1 MASRYASCV
10 ARKAWNCSQLV
21 CSFSLAVI
29 ICFIGQV
36 YNISHK
42 VSSSVSVKGDPIQ
55 PQRRTHLSSLRMKG
69 VDYRLE
75 VLNAYLVCDV
85 KERTSTLCPLSTHLY
100 FLSLGD
106 VENQNYF
113 TNVMEVIMEDQI
125 LRFDTTEEVTS
136 DENLSKKLL
145 KKEQRFNA
153 LLQEE
158 QEDEARALE
167 RFERAQAR
175 LERRR
180 KRVERIQGKLVLVRE
195 QIADLRIADQQFVY
209 VEHEPAIATALEST
223 PSVDSEEFAPV
234 HVEQEIVGFQES
246 DGSSSSYSE
255 PSLPETSASEQ
266 EATSIRTVVSDVL
279 TVDEDEE
286 KGNEQGHE
294 AAQELEASSPSSF
307 ESTTSI
313 TNEQEPLAS
322 DDSSIVV
329 SEIVYT
335 PDVGTSTDSIM
346 ERVPTKP
353 LELEQ
358 QDQHAASPLST
369 DVQSAKEAW
378 IAAESAMQYAR
389 NAAYGIA
396 TSISFLSQNDG
407 LSNEFMEELVRKQA
421 DANKEQLKAQDAARA
436 AYERFVQAQRD
447 TESAARLP
455 VDASMNSSEDHSQQ
469 KQENASL
476 PPAEGNGTDQTA
488 KLHAIRLY
496 KEW

>member
-1 MASRYASCV
+1 
-10 ARKAWNCSQLV
+10 
-21 CSFSLAVI
+21 
-29 ICFIGQV
+29 
-36 YNISHK
+36 
-42 VSSSVSVKGDPIQ
+42 
-55 PQRRTHLSSLRMKG
+55 
-69 VDYRLE
+69 
-75 VLNAYLVCDV
+75 
-85 KERTSTLCPLSTHLY
+85 
-100 FLSLGD
+100 
-106 VENQNYF
+106 
-113 TNVMEVIMEDQI
+113 MEDHI
-125 LRFDTTEEVTS
+125 LHFDTTEEVTS

-145 KKEQRFNA
+145 KKEQRFNV

-175 LERRR
+175 LEQRR

-195 QIADLRIADQQFVY
+195 QIADVRIANQQFVY

-223 PSVDSEEFAPV
+223 LGVDSEAFAPV
-234 HVEQEIVGFQES
+234 HVEQEIVDFQES

-255 PSLPETSASEQ
+255 LSIPETSASEQ
-266 EATSIRTVVSDVL
+266 EATSIRTIVSDVL
-279 TVDEDEE
+279 AVDEDEE

-294 AAQELEASSPSSF
+294 AAQELEASSPSSL

-313 TNEQEPLAS
+313 INEQEPIAS
-322 DDSSIVV
+322 DDSSIV
-329 SEIVYT
+329 EPEGVYT
-335 PDVGTSTDSIM
+335 PDVGISTDSIM
-346 ERVPTKP
+346 QRVPTKP

-358 QDQHAASPLST
+358 QDQQAASPLSP

-378 IAAESAMQYAR
+378 IAAESAMQQAR

-396 TSISFLSQNDG
+396 TSISFLSENDG
-407 LSNEFMEELVRKQA
+407 LSNEFMEELLRKQA
-421 DANKEQLKAQDAARA
+421 DANKEQLKAQDVARA

-447 TESAARLP
+447 TEPAARLP

-476 PPAEGNGTDQTA
+476 PPAEDNGADQTA

>member
-1 MASRYASCV
+1 
-10 ARKAWNCSQLV
+10 
-21 CSFSLAVI
+21 
-29 ICFIGQV
+29 
-36 YNISHK
+36 
-42 VSSSVSVKGDPIQ
+42 
-55 PQRRTHLSSLRMKG
+55 
-69 VDYRLE
+69 
-75 VLNAYLVCDV
+75 
-85 KERTSTLCPLSTHLY
+85 
-100 FLSLGD
+100 
-106 VENQNYF
+106 
-113 TNVMEVIMEDQI
+113 MEDQI
-125 LRFDTTEEVTS
+125 LHVDTTEEVTS

-145 KKEQRFNA
+145 KKEQRFIA

-167 RFERAQAR
+167 RFQRAQAR

-195 QIADLRIADQQFVY
+195 HIADLRIADQQCVY
-209 VEHEPAIATALEST
+209 VEHEPAIAPALEST
-223 PSVDSEEFAPV
+223 LGVDSGEFAPV
-234 HVEQEIVGFQES
+234 HVEQEIVNSQES

-255 PSLPETSASEQ
+255 PSISETSASEQ
-266 EATSIRTVVSDVL
+266 EATSISTVVNDVL
-279 TVDEDEE
+279 AASSGEE
-286 KGNEQGHE
+286 RGNEQGHAELQQETEPATPLTSAPVE
-294 AAQELEASSPSSF
+294 AIIESEESF
-307 ESTTSI
+307 SFTTESTPPTI
-313 TNEQEPLAS
+313 IEQEPLAS
-322 DDSSIVV
+322 DDSSIVE
-329 SEIVYT
+329 SEGVYT

-358 QDQHAASPLST
+358 QDQHTASPLSP

-378 IAAESAMQYAR
+378 IAAESAMQNAR

-421 DANKEQLKAQDAARA
+421 DANKELLIAQDAARA

-447 TESAARLP
+447 NESAARLP
-455 VDASMNSSEDHSQQ
+455 VDASMISSEDHSQQ
-469 KQENASL
+469 KQENALL
-476 PPAEGNGTDQTA
+476 PPAEDNGADQTA

>member
-1 MASRYASCV
+1 
-10 ARKAWNCSQLV
+10 
-21 CSFSLAVI
+21 
-29 ICFIGQV
+29 
-36 YNISHK
+36 
-42 VSSSVSVKGDPIQ
+42 
-55 PQRRTHLSSLRMKG
+55 
-69 VDYRLE
+69 
-75 VLNAYLVCDV
+75 
-85 KERTSTLCPLSTHLY
+85 
-100 FLSLGD
+100 
-106 VENQNYF
+106 
-113 TNVMEVIMEDQI
+113 MEDQI

-145 KKEQRFNA
+145 KKEQRFNV

-175 LERRR
+175 LEQRR

-195 QIADLRIADQQFVY
+195 QIADVRIANQQFVY

-223 PSVDSEEFAPV
+223 LGIDSEAFAPV
-234 HVEQEIVGFQES
+234 HVEQEIVDFQES

-255 PSLPETSASEQ
+255 LSIPETSASEQ

-279 TVDEDEE
+279 AVDEDE
-286 KGNEQGHE
+286 EQGHE
-294 AAQELEASSPSSF
+294 AAQESEASSPSSF

-313 TNEQEPLAS
+313 TNEQEPIAS
-322 DDSSIVV
+322 DDSSGV
-329 SEIVYT
+329 EPEGAYT

-358 QDQHAASPLST
+358 QDQQAASPLSP

-378 IAAESAMQYAR
+378 IAAESAIQYAR

-396 TSISFLSQNDG
+396 TSISFLSENDG
-407 LSNEFMEELVRKQA
+407 LSNEFMEELLRKQA

-455 VDASMNSSEDHSQQ
+455 VDASMNSSEDRSQQ

>member
-1 MASRYASCV
+1 
-10 ARKAWNCSQLV
+10 
-21 CSFSLAVI
+21 
-29 ICFIGQV
+29 
-36 YNISHK
+36 
-42 VSSSVSVKGDPIQ
+42 
-55 PQRRTHLSSLRMKG
+55 
-69 VDYRLE
+69 
-75 VLNAYLVCDV
+75 
-85 KERTSTLCPLSTHLY
+85 
-100 FLSLGD
+100 
-106 VENQNYF
+106 
-113 TNVMEVIMEDQI
+113 MEDQI

-145 KKEQRFNA
+145 KKEQRFNV

-175 LERRR
+175 LEQRR

-195 QIADLRIADQQFVY
+195 QIADVRIANQQFVY

-223 PSVDSEEFAPV
+223 LGIDSEAFAPV
-234 HVEQEIVGFQES
+234 HVEQEIVDFQES

-255 PSLPETSASEQ
+255 LSIPETSASEQ

-279 TVDEDEE
+279 AVDEDE
-286 KGNEQGHE
+286 EQGHE
-294 AAQELEASSPSSF
+294 AAQESEASSPSSF

-313 TNEQEPLAS
+313 TNEQEPIAS
-322 DDSSIVV
+322 DDSSGV
-329 SEIVYT
+329 EPEGAYT

-358 QDQHAASPLST
+358 QDQHAASPLSP

-378 IAAESAMQYAR
+378 IAAESAIQYAR

-396 TSISFLSQNDG
+396 TSISFLSENDG
-407 LSNEFMEELVRKQA
+407 LSNEFMEELLRKQA

-455 VDASMNSSEDHSQQ
+455 VDASMNSSEDRSQQ

>member
-1 MASRYASCV
+1 
-10 ARKAWNCSQLV
+10 
-21 CSFSLAVI
+21 
-29 ICFIGQV
+29 
-36 YNISHK
+36 
-42 VSSSVSVKGDPIQ
+42 
-55 PQRRTHLSSLRMKG
+55 
-69 VDYRLE
+69 
-75 VLNAYLVCDV
+75 
-85 KERTSTLCPLSTHLY
+85 
-100 FLSLGD
+100 
-106 VENQNYF
+106 
-113 TNVMEVIMEDQI
+113 MEDQI

-266 EATSIRTVVSDVL
+266 EATSISTVVSDVL
-279 TVDEDEE
+279 AVGSGEE
-286 KGNEQGHE
+286 RE
-294 AAQELEASSPSSF
+294 
-307 ESTTSI
+307 
-313 TNEQEPLAS
+313 NEQESIAD
-322 DDSSIVV
+322 DDSSIVEPEV
-329 SEIVYT
+329 VYT
-335 PDVGTSTDSIM
+335 PDVGTSTNSIM

-378 IAAESAMQYAR
+378 IAAESAMQNAR
-389 NAAYGIA
+389 NAAHGIA

-407 LSNEFMEELVRKQA
+407 LSSEFVEELVRKQA
-421 DANKEQLKAQDAARA
+421 DANKELLKAQDAARA

-447 TESAARLP
+447 TESAARQP

-469 KQENASL
+469 ENASL
-476 PPAEGNGTDQTA
+476 PPAEDNGADQTA
-488 KLHAIRLY
+488 KLHAIHLY